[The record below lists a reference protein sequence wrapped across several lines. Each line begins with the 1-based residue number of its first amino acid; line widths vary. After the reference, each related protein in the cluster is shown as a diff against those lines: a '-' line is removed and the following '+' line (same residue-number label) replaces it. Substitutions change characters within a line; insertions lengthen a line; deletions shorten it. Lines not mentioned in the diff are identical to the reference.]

1 MSNSPAPGGAADNP
15 DTIGAMETTIVS
27 NQPIMAP
34 QEVEELFQSGKQREQ
49 LRRITSSEDEEDDEV
64 VLSDD
69 EQSWRVEKLRRVLNT
84 LRNLLDSGSTEL
96 DGIAQKIGDGSRE
109 GKSCI
114 SGEPSHFPLSA
125 QCFQPRLPQ
134 FMEPFSTSPASNPR
148 SAQINLAAPRL
159 RDQNTLTLHAASW
172 RLSLGQSD
180 VLEFFLSLIG
190 KDGLR
195 QAITV
200 HALRVIGNSCAD
212 TDENRARVVASNC
225 MPKIVNF
232 LNNDSTLLF
241 AIPVLFNVCVDYAQ
255 VAAYKAGIN
264 PELVSLISS
273 PRITSVEAF
282 MSIICKLL
290 ALVASQEPEANFVH
304 PATPFVLFTLA
315 TSPRSLANLEEFL
328 GQTSVALTY
337 LSNQSFQD
345 AFLEAPD
352 SIPLFLKAFSKAC
365 ANFELDV
372 ADPDEAAE
380 LKKVKSVFTQAMADI
395 SANPLFAS
403 ACPIDGAEI
412 QALQEWIGSPYV
424 ELQSAACLA
433 LGNIARSDEVC
444 TALVQQSAIHRPL
457 VVILS
462 NPSNTDAQ
470 LLHSTLSF
478 LKNLAIPASNKTPL
492 GEAGLFEP
500 LVLPRLWGLDAQ
512 IQVQF
517 TAVSLTRLLLVSS
530 PENVKR
536 ICAPLSADPS
546 SPASERTQLNS
557 VVGLFLR
564 SDQEPTKTEAARAVA
579 AVLRVLHSSPD
590 VAALLPA
597 PSASSSGVSSP
608 ESFAPSALESFYANH
623 DTLPNALI
631 FLGSQQKFPV
641 LRSDL
646 WFVMA
651 LMSRSPPGAEV
662 VATCLQNI
670 ELLRVLLQT
679 VTGRD
684 MLAGREVEIVAAG
697 GAPHG
702 STAIGNS
709 HTQDLVAGS
718 VQDETGVP
726 GIPGGLEP
734 QQVDPAKKAGMAR
747 VDRENGLVL
756 IAELLRRCPDKLSVL
771 PLETFQEILK
781 TGGEQVLSDREGK
794 ADTAGLQ

>member
-1 MSNSPAPGGAADNP
+1 MSKSSAPGDAADNL

-27 NQPIMAP
+27 DQPIMTP

-84 LRNLLDSGSTEL
+84 LRKLLDSGSTEL

-109 GKSCI
+109 V
-114 SGEPSHFPLSA
+114 L
-125 QCFQPRLPQ
+125 
-134 FMEPFSTSPASNPR
+134 STSPATVYGTIRARASNPL
-148 SAQINLAAPRL
+148 SAQINLAVPRL
-159 RDQNTLTLHAASW
+159 RYQNTLTLHAASW
-172 RLSLGQSD
+172 RLSLGQSG
-180 VLEFFLSLIG
+180 VLEFFLGLIG

-200 HALRVIGNSCAD
+200 HTLRVIGNSCAD

-225 MPKIVNF
+225 MPKIVNC

-241 AIPVLFNVCVDYAQ
+241 AIPVLFNVCVDYEPAQ

-304 PATPFVLFTLA
+304 PATPFILFTLA
-315 TSPRSLANLEEFL
+315 TSPRSLANLEDFL

-365 ANFELDV
+365 TNFDLDV

-433 LGNIARSDEVC
+433 LGNVARSDEVC

-457 VVILS
+457 VAILS
-462 NPSNTDAQ
+462 NPSNIDAQ

-478 LKNLAIPASNKTPL
+478 LKNLAIPASNKALL

-500 LVLPRLWGLDAQ
+500 HVLPRLWALDTQ

-536 ICAPLSADPS
+536 TCAPLSADPS
-546 SPASERTQLNS
+546 SPAYERTQLNS
-557 VVGLFLR
+557 LLSLFLR

-579 AVLRVLHSSPD
+579 AVLRVLHSSSD

-597 PSASSSGVSSP
+597 PSASSSP

-623 DTLPNALI
+623 DTLPDALT

-670 ELLRVLLQT
+670 ELLRALLQT

-684 MLAGREVEIVAAG
+684 MLVGREVEMLAAG
-697 GAPHG
+697 DAPYG
-702 STAIGNS
+702 SAAIGHS

-794 ADTAGLQ
+794 TDAG

>member
-109 GKSCI
+109 
-114 SGEPSHFPLSA
+114 
-125 QCFQPRLPQ
+125 
-134 FMEPFSTSPASNPR
+134 
-148 SAQINLAAPRL
+148 
-159 RDQNTLTLHAASW
+159 ASW
-172 RLSLGQSD
+172 RLSLGQSG

-241 AIPVLFNVCVDYAQ
+241 AIPVLFNVCVDYEPAQ

-365 ANFELDV
+365 TNFELDV

-478 LKNLAIPASNKTPL
+478 LKNLAIPASNKAPL

-536 ICAPLSADPS
+536 ICAPLSADSS

-670 ELLRVLLQT
+670 ELLRALLQT

>member
-109 GKSCI
+109 
-114 SGEPSHFPLSA
+114 
-125 QCFQPRLPQ
+125 
-134 FMEPFSTSPASNPR
+134 
-148 SAQINLAAPRL
+148 
-159 RDQNTLTLHAASW
+159 ASW

-241 AIPVLFNVCVDYAQ
+241 AIPVLFNVCVDYEPAQ

>member
-1 MSNSPAPGGAADNP
+1 MSNSPAPGGAAANP

-27 NQPIMAP
+27 DQPIMTP

-49 LRRITSSEDEEDDEV
+49 LGRITSPEDEEDDEV

-84 LRNLLDSGSTEL
+84 LRKLLDSGSTEL

-109 GKSCI
+109 
-114 SGEPSHFPLSA
+114 
-125 QCFQPRLPQ
+125 
-134 FMEPFSTSPASNPR
+134 
-148 SAQINLAAPRL
+148 
-159 RDQNTLTLHAASW
+159 ASW
-172 RLSLGQSD
+172 RLSLGQSG
-180 VLEFFLSLIG
+180 VLEFFLGLIG

-200 HALRVIGNSCAD
+200 HTLRVIGNSCAD

-225 MPKIVNF
+225 MPRIVNF

-241 AIPVLFNVCVDYAQ
+241 AIPVLFNVCVDYEPAQ

-282 MSIICKLL
+282 MNIICKLL

-315 TSPRSLANLEEFL
+315 TGPRSLANLEDFL

-365 ANFELDV
+365 TNFDLNI

-412 QALQEWIGSPYV
+412 QALQEWIGSPCV

-457 VVILS
+457 VTILS
-462 NPSNTDAQ
+462 DPSNIDAQ

-478 LKNLAIPASNKTPL
+478 LKNLAIPASNKALL

-500 LVLPRLWGLDAQ
+500 HVLPRLWALDTQ

-546 SPASERTQLNS
+546 SPASERPQLNS
-557 VVGLFLR
+557 LVSLFLR

-597 PSASSSGVSSP
+597 PSASSSGVSSA
-608 ESFAPSALESFYANH
+608 ESSAPSALESFYANH
-623 DTLPNALI
+623 DTLSNALI

-670 ELLRVLLQT
+670 ELLRAFLQT

-684 MLAGREVEIVAAG
+684 MLAGREVEMLAAG
-697 GAPHG
+697 DTPYG
-702 STAIGNS
+702 SAAIGGS

-718 VQDETGVP
+718 VQDETGLP

-756 IAELLRRCPDKLSVL
+756 IAELVRRCPDKLSVL

-794 ADTAGLQ
+794 VDAAGLQ